1 VIGEG
6 LGRVT
11 TAVTADGGSELEFDV
26 RNPDSFVRWLLP
38 LGAQVE
44 VLSPASIKQ
53 LLDDARAK
61 VRALYR

>member
-1 VIGEG
+1 M
-6 LGRVT
+6 T

-44 VLSPASIKQ
+44 VLSPPNITR

-61 VRALYR
+61 LRALYR